1 MRSETRGSR
10 FEFQVEIDILPVTVT
25 YLRFILI
32 TFVFLPSGQAEER
45 REPHGRG
52 KERQLRTRDHDLDHF
67 MITII
72 IIIIIIN
79 NNNIIIIIIIII
91 IINGNIII
99 IIIIIIIKI
108 IISV

>member
-25 YLRFILI
+25 HLRFILI
-32 TFVFLPSGQAEER
+32 IFVFLPSGQTE
-45 REPHGRG
+45 
-52 KERQLRTRDHDLDHF
+52 ERQLRACYHDLDHF
-67 MITII
+67 MIIII

-91 IINGNIII
+91 NCNIII
-99 IIIIIIIKI
+99 IIIIII
-108 IISV
+108 